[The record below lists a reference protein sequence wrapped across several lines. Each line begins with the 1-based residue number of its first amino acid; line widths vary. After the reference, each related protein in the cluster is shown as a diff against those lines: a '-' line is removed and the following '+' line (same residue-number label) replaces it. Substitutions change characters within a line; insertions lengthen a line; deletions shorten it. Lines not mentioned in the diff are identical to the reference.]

1 MKLSKVLL
9 LVACGTALAFLPRR
23 SSRRQ
28 TLADDFDTKTLP
40 NKLDN
45 LSNSVSDDLGEKLDI
60 QNSSH
65 QSDNTPSNQ
74 QDNQ

>member
-28 TLADDFDTKTLP
+28 TLTDNFDTKTP
-40 NKLDN
+40 ANKIDN
-45 LSNSVSDDLGEKLDI
+45 LSNSVSDDLDENLGI

-65 QSDNTPSNQ
+65 QSDKTPSNQ

>member
-28 TLADDFDTKTLP
+28 TLTDDFDTKIP
-40 NKLDN
+40 ANKLDN

>member
-28 TLADDFDTKTLP
+28 TLTDDFDTKTLP

-45 LSNSVSDDLGEKLDI
+45 LPNSVSDDLGEKLGV

-65 QSDNTPSNQ
+65 QSDNTPNNQ